1 MSWIREP
8 IVVVLGHVD
17 HGKTSLLDKMRGTVV
32 ARREAGGI
40 TQHIGASHFPLDAVL
55 ETCRRLLGEV
65 RVQLKI
71 PGLLFIDT
79 PGHQVFAN
87 LRKRGGSIADM
98 AVLVVDVMQGIQ
110 EQTVESIQ
118 LLRARKTPFVVALN
132 KIDMITGWRPV
143 PGAPLKDSLN
153 GQAPQ
158 VRETLETRLYTVVGQ
173 LSNLGFQSDLYM
185 RISNFAR
192 TVAIVPVS
200 AKTGEGVADLLLV
213 ILGLAQAYM
222 SKQLEA
228 REDGAEGAVL
238 EVVEEVGLGA
248 TVNAV
253 INNGVLRV
261 EDRIAVLSREG
272 PTVVKVR
279 ALLMPKPLD
288 EMRDPR
294 DRFRLVEEVKASA
307 GVKIA
312 GEGLDKVVPGS
323 PLYVV
328 ESDENLDEIFEKLRS
343 EVEEFVLRTDKL
355 GVIVKADTL
364 GTLEAMVNYLREKGI
379 PIRAADIGDISKRD
393 VMESSAVKLREEF
406 LGVILAFNVDIPK
419 ELEAEAASRG
429 VRIFRGEVLFRLV
442 DDYLQWVEGT
452 KEERARASFERL
464 IKPAKIK
471 VLEGFVFRRSNPAIF
486 GVEVLSGELT
496 PHVSLM
502 NSSGRV
508 VGVVTQLQNMGR
520 PVAAAS
526 AGERVAVSM
535 REPIVGR
542 HIKEG
547 EILYV
552 AVPEGDARLLLST
565 FQDRLSDD
573 AKVALK
579 EIVEIKRKA
588 NPIWAM

>member
-1 MSWIREP
+1 MGWIREP

-65 RVQLKI
+65 KVQLKV

-98 AVLVVDVMQGIQ
+98 AILVVDVMQGVQ

-132 KIDMITGWRPV
+132 KIDMITGWKPV
-143 PGAPLKDSLN
+143 EGAPFKDSFN
-153 GQAPQ
+153 NQSPR
-158 VRETLETRLYTVVGQ
+158 VREALETRIYSVVGQ
-173 LSNLGFQSDLYM
+173 LSSLGFQSDLYT
-185 RISNFAR
+185 RITNFAR

-222 SKQLEA
+222 SRQLEA
-228 REDGAEGAVL
+228 EEKGAEGAIL
-238 EVVEEVGLGA
+238 EVVEELGLGA
-248 TVNAV
+248 TANAV
-253 INNGVLRV
+253 ISDGILRV
-261 EDRIAVLSREG
+261 EDRVAVLGRDG
-272 PTVVKVR
+272 PMVVRVR

-294 DRFRLVEEVKASA
+294 DRFRNVEEVRASA
-307 GVKIA
+307 GVKMV
-312 GEGLDKVVPGS
+312 GEGLDAAVPGS

-328 ESDENLDEIFEKLRS
+328 SSGERLEEVFARLQS
-343 EVEEFVLRTDKL
+343 EVGEFVVRTDRI
-355 GVIVKADTL
+355 GVVVKADTL
-364 GTLEAMVNYLREKGI
+364 GTLEAMVNYLREKGV
-379 PIRAADIGDISKRD
+379 PIRSADIGDVSKRD
-393 VMESSAVKLREEF
+393 VMESAAVKLKDEF
-406 LGVILAFNVDIPK
+406 LGVILAFNVDVPK

-442 DDYLQWVEGT
+442 DEYLQWVT
-452 KEERARASFERL
+452 TTREERARASFERL
-464 IKPAKIK
+464 VKPAKIK
-471 VLEGFVFRRSNPAIF
+471 VLEGLVFRRSNPAIF
-486 GVEVLSGELT
+486 GVEVLSGQLT

-526 AGERVAVSM
+526 AGERVAISM
-535 REPIVGR
+535 REPVVGR

-547 EILYV
+547 ETLYV
-552 AVPEGDARLLLST
+552 SIPEGDARLLLTT
-565 FQDRLSDD
+565 FQDRLSED
-573 AKVALK
+573 AKSALN
-579 EIVEIKRKA
+579 EIVEIKRKT
-588 NPIWAM
+588 NPLWAM